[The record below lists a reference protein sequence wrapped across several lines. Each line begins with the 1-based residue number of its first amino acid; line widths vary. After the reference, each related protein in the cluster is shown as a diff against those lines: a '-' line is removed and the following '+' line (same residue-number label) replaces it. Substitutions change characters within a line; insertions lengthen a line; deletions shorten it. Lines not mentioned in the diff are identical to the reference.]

1 MLAFST
7 IQLKAD
13 GSGDGTLIGIAS
25 TPETDRQGDVLLPE
39 GAVFKLPLPLLWQH
53 RHDEPI
59 GRVTSARVTSK
70 GIEIVAK
77 IALGVS
83 EQIDR
88 AYKLVQS
95 GLVRGLSVGFRGLEV
110 EQIATGLLF
119 RRWEMLELSAVTI
132 AANSGASITAVK
144 AACGVR
150 TAPRLGGPVSLV
162 SPRGGG
168 VKLTTSGGGVK
179 LTQRGIRL
187 VKPGV
192 RLTRS

>member
-1 MLAFST
+1 M
-7 IQLKAD
+7 
-13 GSGDGTLIGIAS
+13 
-25 TPETDRQGDVLLPE
+25 
-39 GAVFKLPLPLLWQH
+39 FKLPLPLLWQH
-53 RHDEPI
+53 RHDQPI
-59 GRVTSARVTSK
+59 GHVTSAKVTSR
-70 GIEIVAK
+70 GIEVIAK

-150 TAPRLGGPVSLV
+150 TAPRLGGPVSLA

>member
-1 MLAFST
+1 MRAFST
-7 IQLKAD
+7 LTLKAD

-59 GRVTSARVTSK
+59 GHVTSARVTSK

-88 AYKLVQS
+88 AYKLVQT

-144 AACGVR
+144 AACGLRAPARQGGAVR
-150 TAPRLGGPVSLV
+150 LV
-162 SPRGGG
+162 NRNPGA
-168 VKLTTSGGGVK
+168 VT

-192 RLTRS
+192 RLIGR